1 MQLSGFLPENMGNI
15 PLQQI
20 QIDGNALTGP
30 LPASLANLNNTLTDF
45 DIADNY
51 LEGNLKAVAGISLV
65 RVTVH
70 NNPGLCGM
78 VRPSVSFCL

>member
-1 MQLSGFLPENMGNI
+1 MQLSGTLPDNIGQI
-15 PLQQI
+15 PLLHI
-20 QIDGNALTGP
+20 EVDGNALTGT
-30 LPASLANLNNTLTDF
+30 LPASLANLNDTLTDF

-51 LEGNLKAVAGISLV
+51 FEGDLRAVAGASLV

-78 VRPSVSFCL
+78 VRPHF